1 MTPAE
6 HLAAADY
13 ARYSLT
19 CCFHHEGSV
28 YIRCE
33 WSIKRVC
40 SEEEWPGILARENAY
55 IAQQEEL
62 AATVAAPQQ
71 ASLF

>member
-1 MTPAE
+1 MTPAD

-13 ARYSLT
+13 ARYALT

-55 IAQQEEL
+55 IAQQERL
-62 AATVAAPQQ
+62 AGTTAPHQ
-71 ASLF
+71 ARLF